1 MILHYPL
8 LPDFD
13 EKSQS
18 DIVYYTIYASLHS
31 NLQQETRK
39 RTQTDQEA
47 DGERNISDCTINYLI
62 IMFLVFYACIHAHS
76 VMSHSLQPQGP

>member
-31 NLQQETRK
+31 NLQRETRK
-39 RTQTDQEA
+39 RVCSW
-47 DGERNISDCTINYLI
+47 NIVKAKLYN
-62 IMFLVFYACIHAHS
+62 
-76 VMSHSLQPQGP
+76 